1 MWLNACGLGVSC
13 LRLEGFRVQS
23 LSAASD
29 GRPLGFSEN
38 RGRYYSTLNS
48 RILIIRTPK

>member
-13 LRLEGFRVQS
+13 LRVGGFRVQS

-29 GRPLGFSEN
+29 GRLFVLK
-38 RGRYYSTLNS
+38 YL
-48 RILIIRTPK
+48 K